1 MLNCTGFLPGDWKGK
16 TIDAKQDG
24 EKVLV
29 TITGSY
35 EGTIDVRFLL
45 TLSPD
50 GTIDTSYEVMR
61 LYRHMP
67 HKVKA
72 QIGISPGGLLEK
84 GGSWLLAEGLETFCC
99 TDAEGAKARMSL
111 AADAPWQ
118 SWHHICEAVITDQKG
133 FGVAVYSD
141 GSDSVRL
148 QKDPML
154 SPEAVV
160 NDRDGRM
167 HFTGDW
173 HRMEDACGNYRG
185 TETLSRKK
193 ETACIFP
200 LWGRESV
207 YTARWISIME
217 CAGSAWTDRRR
228 KLPAST
234 RIRWI
239 SRA

>member
-84 GGSWLLAEGLETFCC
+84 G
-99 TDAEGAKARMSL
+99 
-111 AADAPWQ
+111 APGCW
-118 SWHHICEAVITDQKG
+118 
-133 FGVAVYSD
+133 
-141 GSDSVRL
+141 
-148 QKDPML
+148 QKDWKPSAAPMRRA
-154 SPEAVV
+154 PK
-160 NDRDGRM
+160 
-167 HFTGDW
+167 
-173 HRMEDACGNYRG
+173 RG
-185 TETLSRKK
+185 CLWPQMPPGSHGT
-193 ETACIFP
+193 IF
-200 LWGRESV
+200 V
-207 YTARWISIME
+207 
-217 CAGSAWTDRRR
+217 
-228 KLPAST
+228 KL
-234 RIRWI
+234 
-239 SRA
+239 